1 MTNIVIELS
10 VDFAGKTFAE
20 VEAGVMAEL
29 RRRVGPAL
37 QTELN
42 ALTGSM
48 DRPPCPQCHGAQRQ
62 RGMERRQVTGL
73 FGTVVI
79 ARPRLECVPC
89 ATTGYPVDQR
99 LGLDAG
105 ERYSLGVAEAAL
117 WLATDVS
124 YAKSSATV
132 DQLLDIGISHGQI
145 HRLAQREGQLV
156 ADAWEGL
163 RQRVF
168 GDGDRSALADLERDV
183 ATPALAVI
191 QADGTFVHDRG
202 EKQRMEAKGGIVY
215 TGIATISKGRR
226 RLLGKRTYGSLDD
239 MVAFG
244 EKLALTAARAGAFKA
259 KELWFISDGSLAL
272 RHLRREHFPTAIPF
286 LDVWHLEKRLA
297 EALGDEAAQQSLGPL
312 MTLAVGGLVDP
323 LIAGIAEHWADETE
337 DDERRQRL
345 GDVLQYVDANRDGI
359 ASYARRG
366 AQASSPI
373 EKVMDVVIG
382 RRLKAKGTSWHRPG
396 ADRLLHLRVLK
407 ENKSWDRYWA
417 ARRSR
422 TSLIAALT
430 A

>member
-1 MTNIVIELS
+1 VTRIVIELN
-10 VDFAGKTFAE
+10 VDFTGKTFAE
-20 VEAGVMAEL
+20 VEAGVMSEL
-29 RRRVGPAL
+29 RQRVGPAL
-37 QTELN
+37 QAELS
-42 ALTGSM
+42 AVVADVG
-48 DRPPCPQCHGAQRQ
+48 RPPCPRCQGARRQ
-62 RGMERRQVTGL
+62 RGIERRRVTGL
-73 FGTVVI
+73 FGTLELI
-79 ARPRLECVPC
+79 RPRVECVPC
-89 ATTGYPVDQR
+89 ATSSHPADQR
-99 LGLDAG
+99 LGLETG

-156 ADAWEGL
+156 ADTWEGL

-168 GDGDRSALADLERDV
+168 SDGDRSVLADLERGV

-202 EKQRMEAKGGIVY
+202 ENQRMEAKGGIVY
-215 TGIATISKGRR
+215 TGIAGVSKGRR

-259 KELWFISDGSLAL
+259 KELWFISDGSAAL

-286 LDVWHLEKRLA
+286 LDVWHLEKRIA
-297 EALGDEAAQQSLGPL
+297 EALGDEVARDALGAL
-312 MTLAVGGLVDP
+312 MTLAVSGLVDA
-323 LIAGIAEHWADETE
+323 LIAALSEHWAAETE
-337 DDERRQRL
+337 DDERRQRI

-396 ADRLLHLRVLK
+396 ADRILHLRVLK

-422 TSLIAALT
+422 TSLIAAL
-430 A
+430 AA

>member
-48 DRPPCPQCHGAQRQ
+48 ERPPCPHCHGARRQ
-62 RGMERRQVTGL
+62 RGVERRQVTGL

-105 ERYSLGVAEAAL
+105 ERYSLGIAEAAL

-124 YAKSSATV
+124 YAKSSATMN
-132 DQLLDIGISHGQI
+132 QLLDTGISHGQI
-145 HRLAQREGQLV
+145 HRLAQREGTLV
-156 ADAWEGL
+156 ANAWEAL

-168 GDGDRSALADLERDV
+168 GDGDRSVLAELERDV
-183 ATPALAVI
+183 AAPALAVI
-191 QADGTFVHDRG
+191 QADGTFVHDRSG
-202 EKQRMEAKGGIVY
+202 VRIEAKGGIVS
-215 TGIATISKGRR
+215 TGIATVSKGRR

-259 KELWFISDGSLAL
+259 RELWFISDGSAAL

-297 EALGDEAAQQSLGPL
+297 EALGDEVARRSLGPL
-312 MTLAVGGLVDP
+312 MTLAVGGQVDA
-323 LIAGIAEHWADETE
+323 LLAALAEHWGAETE

-345 GDVLQYVDANRDGI
+345 ADLLQYVDANRDGI

-396 ADRLLHLRVLK
+396 ADRILHLRVLK
-407 ENKSWDRYWA
+407 ENRTWDRYWA

-422 TSLIAALT
+422 TSLIAAL
-430 A
+430 AA